1 MTKHRNSRFVILAG
15 IVLLAGGML
24 LAQSVPDKVLI
35 VNGKS
40 VGPILRQIDGHSY
53 VDVETLAH
61 VTNGVIT
68 IEPTR
73 VVLTIPAAE
82 PLVAS
87 GGAVSAA
94 AQGGAAGV
102 SGSRLSREFASA
114 AISELEEMRE
124 FRGAVTA
131 MITYGLAANSAQA
144 KDLHDQVEAGLDL
157 ATVAA
162 ATDGDR
168 SAAQLLR
175 NEYDVLTSWSD
186 GVFTDRQNLNG
197 ARTVDANSL
206 AKDAVL
212 AQIKNCGQFLNG
224 MIVSGAYSDN
234 SSCH

>member
-1 MTKHRNSRFVILAG
+1 LCAAG
-15 IVLLAGGML
+15 VL
-24 LAQSVPDKVLI
+24 LAQSAPDRILV

-73 VVLTIPAAE
+73 IVLTIPSAE

-87 GGAVSAA
+87 GGTASPATQAA
-94 AQGGAAGV
+94 GAAPA
-102 SGSRLSREFASA
+102 GSNLSREFASA

-131 MITYGLAANSAQA
+131 MITYGLAASSAQA
-144 KDLHDQVEAGLDL
+144 QELHDQVEAGLNQ
-157 ATVAA
+157 AQVAVS
-162 ATDGDR
+162 TDADR
-168 SAAQLLR
+168 NAVQLLR
-175 NEYDVLTSWSD
+175 SEFDKLTTWSN
-186 GVFTDRQNLNG
+186 GVFAERQALNG
-197 ARTVDANSL
+197 ARTVDPNSL
-206 AKDAVL
+206 QKDAAL
-212 AQIKNCGQFLNG
+212 TQIRSCGQFLNT
-224 MIVSGAYSDN
+224 MIVSGVFSDN